1 MAFVR
6 CHETGA
12 NAVHFPSFSFIFS
25 LLSPASL
32 SAGFL
37 FVGGTLRERKD
48 RHIAQMTHSKET
60 QGNESDDVVQTG

>member
-12 NAVHFPSFSFIFS
+12 NAVHFLSFSFIFS
-25 LLSPASL
+25 LLSPASF

-37 FVGGTLRERKD
+37 FVGGTLRERKE
-48 RHIAQMTHSKET
+48 RHIAQMTHSARDRA
-60 QGNESDDVVQTG
+60 NASDDVVQTG